1 MAQAMIKI
9 TDAKLSKNVV
19 QTNESYKI
27 SVKVLA
33 LTPDT
38 GTYRLPFKLGTERG
52 TVK

>member
-1 MAQAMIKI
+1 MSQAMIKI

-19 QTNESYKI
+19 HTNESYKI

-38 GTYRLPFKLGTERG
+38 GTYRLPFNLGTERG
-52 TVK
+52 TVR

>member
-19 QTNESYKI
+19 QTKEQFKI
-27 SVKVLA
+27 TVKVLA
-33 LTPDT
+33 LTPDS
-38 GTYRLPFKLGTERG
+38 GKYKLPFRLGIERG

>member
-19 QTNESYKI
+19 YTKEQYKI

>member
-1 MAQAMIKI
+1 M
-9 TDAKLSKNVV
+9 DAIADRK
-19 QTNESYKI
+19 KI
-27 SVKVLA
+27 SVNALV